1 MTPAA
6 TESASKPAADAPT
19 ASRMSKSSFFRQSG
33 WMILASTVS
42 GVLMY
47 GVHKAAG
54 RMPKEEYGVFTTLL
68 QILNQMAIPAAGLQ
82 LTFVHQTVCAE
93 TDADRAR
100 LTGAM
105 RALMKGTFFL
115 WGLMAVLA
123 LGFSDAL
130 LTRFQIANPAAL
142 WVTLLLGLASLWS
155 PIILGVLQ
163 GRQNFLWLGWASMLN
178 GLTRLGSVAV
188 IVLLLGGWAA
198 GGMTGALLGM
208 MVAVGIGL
216 WQTADLWRG
225 RAARFDWLPWL
236 KRMVPITLGFGAV
249 TFMLTQDMLVV
260 QEFFPREETG
270 YYGAA
275 GMIGRA
281 LYFFTAPVAA
291 VLFPKLVQSAARAEK
306 TSVLAQAVGAT
317 AVLGVGAAVFC
328 TLFPTLPLRLVYDET
343 FLKVAPLVPLFA
355 WCMLPLIIS
364 SVLVNNLLARERF
377 AAVPCLVAVAA
388 GYYVALQLQHDSF
401 ETIIQTLGIYG
412 SVLLAVCLFFSWH
425 EGRKAKSAG

>member
-6 TESASKPAADAPT
+6 ESASKPTGDVAT
-19 ASRMSKSSFFRQSG
+19 ASRMRNSTFFRQSG

-42 GVLMY
+42 GALMY

-82 LTFVHQTVCAE
+82 LTFVHQAVSAE
-93 TDADRAR
+93 SDAERAR
-100 LTGAM
+100 LNGTM
-105 RALMKGTFFL
+105 RALIKGTFML
-115 WGLMAVLA
+115 WGLMAALA
-123 LGFSDAL
+123 LISSNSL
-130 LTRFQIANPAAL
+130 LARFQIANPAAL

-163 GRQNFLWLGWASMLN
+163 GRQNFLWLGWANMLN
-178 GLTRLGSVAV
+178 GLTRLCSITV

-198 GGMTGALLGM
+198 GGMTGVLLGM
-208 MVAVGIGL
+208 MVALGIGL

-225 RAARFDWLPWL
+225 PAAAFDWLPWL

-281 LYFFTAPVAA
+281 LYFFTAPVAS
-291 VLFPKLVQSAARAEK
+291 VLFPKLVQSAARAQK
-306 TSVLAQAVGAT
+306 TSVLTQAVGAT
-317 AVLGVGAAVFC
+317 ALLGVGAATFC
-328 TLFPTLPLRLVYDET
+328 TLFPTVPLRLVYNES
-343 FLKVAPLVPLFA
+343 FLRVAPLVPLFA
-355 WCMLPLIIS
+355 WCMLPLILS

-377 AAVPCLVAVAA
+377 AAVPFLVAVAA
-388 GYYVALQLQHDSF
+388 GYYVTLRFRHDSF
-401 ETIIQTLGIYG
+401 ESVIQTLGLFG
-412 SVLLAVCLFFSWH
+412 SVLLAVCLLFSWR
-425 EGRKAKSAG
+425 EARTANPTP